1 MGVIATLIPNATHLH
16 RLRAAIRD
24 RHELVPCENWAQL
37 MGACAEQPIRVAVVD
52 FYSHGRPRLEALR
65 KLKYRFPRL
74 TVIGY
79 VSFAADRAQDVFEA
93 GRSGMVAL
101 IIADVDDSTRALLG
115 VVGQAEARSLGAA
128 VRRSLESVDPS
139 VREAVLLAVT
149 RAHERISPTHFSEL
163 LALHRRTLGK
173 RLAAAGFPPPQ
184 RLITWGRIIVAA
196 HMLEDPKRS
205 ANSVAS
211 ALDFPSGSAFR
222 NTCQRYLHATPENI
236 RARGGA
242 AYAVKTLLR
251 GVSDSQ
257 QIRNIPTTT
266 TPHGTSGR
274 RLSLAI

>member
-1 MGVIATLIPNATHLH
+1 V
-16 RLRAAIRD
+16 
-24 RHELVPCENWAQL
+24 
-37 MGACAEQPIRVAVVD
+37 VVD
-52 FYSHGRPRLEALR
+52 FYSHGRSRLEALR

-79 VSFAADRAQDVFEA
+79 VDFAPDRAHDLFEA
-93 GRSGMVAL
+93 GRSGLDAL
-101 IIADVDDSTRALLG
+101 IIADVDDSTRGLLA

-149 RAHERISPTHFSEL
+149 RAHERISPTQFAEL

-196 HMLEDPKRS
+196 HMLEDPHRS
-205 ANSVAS
+205 ANGVAT

-222 NTCQRYLHATPENI
+222 NTCQRYLHATPERI

-242 AYAVKTLLR
+242 AYAVQALLR
-251 GVSDSQ
+251 SVTDSQ
-257 QIRNIPTTT
+257 DVRTGPASNVRPV
-266 TPHGTSGR
+266 SAR

>member
-1 MGVIATLIPNATHLH
+1 MGVIATLIPNATHLQ

-24 RHELVPCENWAQL
+24 RHEITACDSWTQL
-37 MGACAEQPIRVAVVD
+37 TAACTDHPVRVAVID
-52 FYSHGRPRLEALR
+52 FYSHGRPRLEAVR

-74 TVIGY
+74 TIIGY
-79 VSFAADRAQDVFEA
+79 VDFASDRAHDLFEA
-93 GRSGMVAL
+93 GRAGLDAL
-101 IIADVDDSTRALLG
+101 IIADADDSTRGLLA

-149 RAHERISPTHFSEL
+149 RAHERISPTQFAEL

-196 HMLEDPKRS
+196 HMLEDPHRS
-205 ANSVAS
+205 ANSIAT

-222 NTCQRYLHATPENI
+222 NTCQRYLHATPERI

-242 AYAVKTLLR
+242 DYAVKALLR
-251 GVSDSQ
+251 SVSDSHH
-257 QIRNIPTTT
+257 IRSVPPQSTTRPVT
-266 TPHGTSGR
+266 AR

>member
-1 MGVIATLIPNATHLH
+1 MGVIATLLPDAQLQ

-24 RHELVPCENWAQL
+24 RHQL
-37 MGACAEQPIRVAVVD
+37 ATCDGWQALATTCAEQPVRVAVVD
-52 FYSHGRPRLEALR
+52 FFSGGRARIEALR

-79 VSFAADRAQDVFEA
+79 VTFAADRAHDLFEA
-93 GRSGMVAL
+93 GRSGVDAL
-101 IIADVDDSTRALLG
+101 LIVDVDDSPRGLLT
-115 VVGQAEARSLGAA
+115 VIGQAEARSLGAA
-128 VRRSLESVDPS
+128 VRRSLESIDPS
-139 VREAVLLAVT
+139 VREAVLLSVT
-149 RAHERISPTHFSEL
+149 RAHERVSPTQLAEL

-196 HMLEDPKRS
+196 HMLEDPNRS
-205 ANSVAS
+205 ANSVAT

-222 NTCQRYLHATPENI
+222 NTCQRYLHATPEKI

-242 AYAVKTLLR
+242 GYAVKALLR
-251 GVSDSQ
+251 TVRDSQ
-257 QIRNIPTTT
+257 HVRSSHVPSTRVATT
-266 TPHGTSGR
+266 R

>member
-1 MGVIATLIPNATHLH
+1 MGVIATLLPGATHLQ

-24 RHELVPCENWAQL
+24 RHEIATCENWTQL
-37 MGACAEQPIRVAVVD
+37 AEACAEKPVRVVVVD
-52 FYSHGRPRLEALR
+52 FYSQGRSRLEGLR

-74 TVIGY
+74 TIIGY
-79 VSFAADRAQDVFEA
+79 VDFAVDRAHDLFEA
-93 GRSGMVAL
+93 GRSGLDAL
-101 IIADVDDSTRALLG
+101 IIADIDDSTRGLLA

-128 VRRSLESVDPS
+128 VRRSLEAVDPS

-149 RAHERISPTHFSEL
+149 RAHERISPTQFADL

-196 HMLEDPKRS
+196 HMLEDPRRS

-222 NTCQRYLHATPENI
+222 NTCHRYLHATPENI
-236 RARGGA
+236 RVRGGA
-242 AYAVKTLLR
+242 TYAVKALLR
-251 GVSDSQ
+251 TVSDSQ
-257 QIRNIPTTT
+257 QIRTLPAAPPRPAT
-266 TPHGTSGR
+266 GR

>member
-1 MGVIATLIPNATHLH
+1 MGVIATLLPNGTHLQ

-24 RHELVPCENWAQL
+24 RHEITACDSWSQL
-37 MGACAEQPIRVAVVD
+37 TAACGERPVRVAVVD

-79 VSFAADRAQDVFEA
+79 VDFAADRAHDLFEA
-93 GRSGMVAL
+93 GRSGIDAL
-101 IIADVDDSTRALLG
+101 IIADTDDSTRGLLA
-115 VVGQAEARSLGAA
+115 VVGQAESRSLGAG
-128 VRRSLESVDPS
+128 VRRALEAVDPS
-139 VREAVLLAVT
+139 VREAVLLSVT
-149 RAHERISPTHFSEL
+149 RAHERISPTQLAEL

-173 RLAAAGFPPPQ
+173 RLATAGFPPPQ

-196 HMLEDPKRS
+196 HMLEDPHRS
-205 ANSVAS
+205 ANSIAT

-222 NTCQRYLHATPENI
+222 NTCQRYLHATPEKI

-242 AYAVKTLLR
+242 VYAVKTLLR

-257 QIRNIPTTT
+257 HIRTVSPSRPT
-266 TPHGTSGR
+266 PAR

>member
-1 MGVIATLIPNATHLH
+1 MGVIATLVPNATHVQ

-24 RHELVPCENWAQL
+24 RHEIAACENWAEL
-37 MGACAEQPIRVAVVD
+37 ATACSEQPVRIAVVD
-52 FYSHGRPRLEALR
+52 FYSYGKSRLEALR

-79 VSFAADRAQDVFEA
+79 IGFTPERALDVFEA
-93 GRSGMVAL
+93 GRSGLDAL
-101 IIADVDDSTRALLG
+101 IIADTDDSPRGILA
-115 VVGQAEARSLGAA
+115 VVGQAEARSLGTS

-149 RAHERISPTHFSEL
+149 RAHERISPTQFAEL
-163 LALHRRTLGK
+163 LALHRRTLSK

-196 HMLEDPKRS
+196 HLLEDPHRS
-205 ANSVAS
+205 ANNIAT

-222 NTCQRYLHATPENI
+222 NTCQRYLHATPEKI

-242 AYAVKTLLR
+242 SYAVKALLR
-251 GVSDSQ
+251 SVSDSQ
-257 QIRNIPTTT
+257 QIRTVTPTG
-266 TPHGTSGR
+266 PARVAAR

>member
-1 MGVIATLIPNATHLH
+1 MGVIATLVPNATHLQ

-24 RHELVPCENWAQL
+24 RHEIAECDSWTQL
-37 MGACAEQPIRVAVVD
+37 AAACLEQPVRVVVVD
-52 FYSHGRPRLEALR
+52 FYSNGRLRLEALR

-79 VSFAADRAQDVFEA
+79 VSFAADRAHDLFEA
-93 GRSGMVAL
+93 GRAGLDAL
-101 IIADVDDSTRALLG
+101 ILADSDDSTRNVLA
-115 VVGQAEARSLGAA
+115 VVGQAESRSLGDA

-149 RAHERISPTHFSEL
+149 RAHERISPTQFAEL

-184 RLITWGRIIVAA
+184 RLITWGRLIVAA
-196 HMLEDPKRS
+196 HMLEEPQRS
-205 ANSVAS
+205 ANSVAA

-222 NTCQRYLHATPENI
+222 NTCQRYLHATPERI

-242 AYAVKTLLR
+242 SYAVKALLR
-251 GVSDSQ
+251 SVSDSQ
-257 QIRNIPTTT
+257 HVRLAPSSAARPVAT
-266 TPHGTSGR
+266 R

>member
-1 MGVIATLIPNATHLH
+1 MGVIATLLPSATHLQ

-24 RHELVPCENWAQL
+24 RHEIATCDTWAQL
-37 MGACAEQPIRVAVVD
+37 AAVCAEKPIRVVVVD
-52 FYSHGRPRLEALR
+52 LYSHGRSRLEALR

-79 VSFAADRAQDVFEA
+79 VDFAPDRAHDFFEA
-93 GRSGMVAL
+93 GRSGLDAL
-101 IIADVDDSTRALLG
+101 IIADVDDSTRGLLA

-149 RAHERISPTHFSEL
+149 RAHERISPTQFAEL

-196 HMLEDPKRS
+196 HMLEDRHRS
-205 ANSVAS
+205 ANSVAT

-222 NTCQRYLHATPENI
+222 NTCQRYLHATPEKI

-242 AYAVKTLLR
+242 AYAVQALLR
-251 GVSDSQ
+251 SVTDSQ
-257 QIRNIPTTT
+257 DVRSVPASSVR
-266 TPHGTSGR
+266 PVSAR

>member
-1 MGVIATLIPNATHLH
+1 MGVIATLIPNAGHLQ

-24 RHELVPCENWAQL
+24 RHEIAPCDTWSELATT
-37 MGACAEQPIRVAVVD
+37 CAEQPVRVAVVD

-74 TVIGY
+74 TIIGY
-79 VSFAADRAQDVFEA
+79 VEFSADRAHDLFEA
-93 GRSGMVAL
+93 GRSGADAL
-101 IIADVDDSTRALLG
+101 IVADVDDSTRGLLT
-115 VVGQAEARSLGAA
+115 VIGQAEARSLGAA
-128 VRRSLESVDPS
+128 VRRSLEAIDPS
-139 VREAVLLAVT
+139 VREAVLLSVT
-149 RAHERISPTHFSEL
+149 RAHERISPKQLAEL

-196 HMLEDPKRS
+196 HMLEEPNRS
-205 ANSVAS
+205 ANSIAT

-236 RARGGA
+236 RERGGA
-242 AYAVKTLLR
+242 AYAVKALLR
-251 GVSDSQ
+251 SVSDAQ
-257 QIRNIPTTT
+257 QIRTKPSTDKWPATT
-266 TPHGTSGR
+266 R

>member
-1 MGVIATLIPNATHLH
+1 MGVIATLIPNAAHLQ

-24 RHELVPCENWAQL
+24 RHEIDACDSWSQL
-37 MGACAEQPIRVAVVD
+37 ATACMERPVRVAVVD
-52 FYSHGRPRLEALR
+52 FYSQGRLRLEAVR
-65 KLKYRFPRL
+65 KLKHRFPRL

-79 VSFAADRAQDVFEA
+79 VEFSPERAHDFFEA
-93 GRSGMVAL
+93 GRSGIDAL
-101 IIADVDDSTRALLG
+101 ILGDTDDSTRGLLTVIG
-115 VVGQAEARSLGAA
+115 HAEARSLGAA
-128 VRRSLESVDPS
+128 VRRSLEAVDPS
-139 VREAVLLAVT
+139 VREAVLLSVT
-149 RAHERISPTHFSEL
+149 RAHERISPTQLAEL
-163 LALHRRTLGK
+163 LALHRRTLSK

-196 HMLEDPKRS
+196 HMLEDPHRS
-205 ANSVAS
+205 ANSVAT

-222 NTCQRYLHATPENI
+222 NTCQRYLHATPEKI

-257 QIRNIPTTT
+257 HIRSVPT
-266 TPHGTSGR
+266 PSLSSSR

>member
-1 MGVIATLIPNATHLH
+1 MGVIATLLPNGTHLQ

-24 RHELVPCENWAQL
+24 RHRLVACESWQAL
-37 MGACAEQPIRVAVVD
+37 AATCIEQPVRVAVID
-52 FYSHGRPRLEALR
+52 FFSSGRARLEALR
-65 KLKYRFPRL
+65 RLKHRFPRL
-74 TVIGY
+74 TIIGY
-79 VSFAADRAQDVFEA
+79 VEFAPDRAHDLFEA
-93 GRSGMVAL
+93 GRSGVDAL
-101 IIADVDDSTRALLG
+101 IIAEADDTSRGLLT
-115 VVGQAEARSLGAA
+115 VIGQAEARSLGAG

-149 RAHERISPTHFSEL
+149 RAHERISPTQLAEL

-196 HMLEDPKRS
+196 HMLEEPSRS
-205 ANSVAS
+205 ANSVAT

-222 NTCQRYLHATPENI
+222 NTCQRYLHATPETI

-242 AYAVKTLLR
+242 TYAVKALLR
-251 GVSDSQ
+251 AVRDSQ
-257 QIRNIPTTT
+257 QLRAVPVAS
-266 TPHGTSGR
+266 PRAATSR

>member
-1 MGVIATLIPNATHLH
+1 MGVIATLLPNVTHLQ

-24 RHELVPCENWAQL
+24 RHEIVACDNWTDL
-37 MGACAEQPIRVAVVD
+37 TDTCAEQPVRVAVLD
-52 FYSHGRPRLEALR
+52 FYSHGRPRLESLR

-74 TVIGY
+74 TIIGY
-79 VSFAADRAQDVFEA
+79 IDFAGERAHDIFEA
-93 GRSGMVAL
+93 GRAGVDAL
-101 IIADVDDSTRALLG
+101 IISEIDDSTRGLLA
-115 VVGQAEARSLGAA
+115 VVGQAEARSLGVA

-149 RAHERISPTHFSEL
+149 RAHERISPKQFAEL

-196 HMLEDPKRS
+196 HMLEDPARS
-205 ANSVAS
+205 ANSIAA

-222 NTCQRYLHATPENI
+222 NTCQRYLHATPEKI

-242 AYAVKTLLR
+242 VYAVKALLR
-251 GVSDSQ
+251 SVSDSQ
-257 QIRNIPTTT
+257 HIRAVPQSTIRPAT
-266 TPHGTSGR
+266 GR